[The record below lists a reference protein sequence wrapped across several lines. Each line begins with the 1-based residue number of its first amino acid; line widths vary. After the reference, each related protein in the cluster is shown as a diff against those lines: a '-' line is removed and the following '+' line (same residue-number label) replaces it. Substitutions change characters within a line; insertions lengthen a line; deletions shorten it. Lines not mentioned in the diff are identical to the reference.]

1 MGKEKVKDVEVQDE
15 EVQDEEIQIDE
26 EIYNTIKTEIETPYL
41 EKVKTLEEQI
51 ADLQSKLQVSN
62 RKRTIVISNK
72 KEVVEPQPKEEP
84 VKNIFI

>member
-1 MGKEKVKDVEVQDE
+1 MDE
-15 EVQDEEIQIDE
+15 EKKVPEEQTNDEIQIDE
-26 EIYNTIKTEIETPYL
+26 EIYNTIKTEIESPYL

-72 KEVVEPQPKEEP
+72 REVEEPQPKEEP
-84 VKNIFI
+84 IKNIFI